1 METRRFMMT
10 YMSAKDEQ
18 EGMEYEKEKKNS

>member
-1 METRRFMMT
+1 METRSFMMT

-18 EGMEYEKEKKNS
+18 EGMEYEKEKRNS